1 MTTTS
6 KWYDVYKVALLET
19 DWSRMEKRIQAAEAA
34 IQERKHE
41 FDLNHG
47 GSPDE
52 NRAIIDAVRSLGVLR
67 AEAAAWLNTREKD
80 AS

>member
-6 KWYDVYKVALLET
+6 KWYEVYKVALLET
-19 DWSRMEKRIQAAEAA
+19 DWSKMDERIQAAEAA
-34 IQERKHE
+34 IQERKIE

-47 GSPDE
+47 GSLDE
-52 NRAIIDAVRSLGVLR
+52 NLAITDAIRSLGVLKT
-67 AEAAAWLNTREKD
+67 EVAAWASREKE